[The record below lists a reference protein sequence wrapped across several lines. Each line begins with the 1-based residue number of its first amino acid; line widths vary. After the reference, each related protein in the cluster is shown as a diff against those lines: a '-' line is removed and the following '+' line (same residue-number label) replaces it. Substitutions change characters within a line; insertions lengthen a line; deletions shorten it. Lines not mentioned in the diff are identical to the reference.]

1 MFPCFAHPLKIGI
14 EWEVLDLME
23 VLLGSEDCGVEEE
36 RFGHGAG
43 ASAELSEHR
52 QHEPML
58 LGVSFVVR
66 FQPHHQELRNGA
78 WWKLL

>member
-1 MFPCFAHPLKIGI
+1 MGI

-23 VLLGSEDCGVEEE
+23 VLLGSEDWGVEEE

-43 ASAELSEHR
+43 ASAELSEHG

-58 LGVSFVVR
+58 LGMSFVVR